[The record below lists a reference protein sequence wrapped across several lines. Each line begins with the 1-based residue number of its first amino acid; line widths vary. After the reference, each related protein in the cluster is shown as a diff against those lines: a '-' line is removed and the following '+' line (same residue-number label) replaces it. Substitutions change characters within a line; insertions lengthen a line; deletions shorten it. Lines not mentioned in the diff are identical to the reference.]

1 MQINNEITIRSI
13 QHYLYCAHR
22 WGLIEI
28 GNVWAENYFVTKAN
42 LMHENVHAKN
52 AYTKRGA
59 KVFSSVPVYNDEYNI
74 YGVVD
79 CIEAT
84 VSENG
89 VQIAGEDKKY
99 NLSIVEYKPT
109 KPKNDDFHYEDA
121 MQMFAQKICVD
132 SVFNCDCKC
141 ILYYADVKKRVELP
155 IKENY
160 EIYYEE
166 LKSILSQMQE
176 YLKYGIIPHIKR
188 GQYCGGCSLKDVCMP
203 LKKHLKSIRRQI
215 EEMRD
220 IE

>member
-1 MQINNEITIRSI
+1 MTNEITIRSI

-42 LMHENVHAKN
+42 LMHENVHTKN
-52 AYTKRGA
+52 VYTKRGA

-79 CIEAT
+79 CIEAEP
-84 VSENG
+84 SEKG
-89 VQIAGEDKKY
+89 VHIEGEDKKY
-99 NLSIVEYKPT
+99 NLSIIEYKPT

-132 SVFNCDCKC
+132 SVFCCDCKC
-141 ILYYADVKKRVELP
+141 VLYYADVKKRIELP
-155 IKENY
+155 IRENY
-160 EIYYEE
+160 NIYDKE

-176 YLKYGIIPHIKR
+176 YLKYGKIPAIKHR
-188 GQYCGGCSLKDVCMP
+188 QYCGGCSMKDICMP
-203 LKKHLKSIRRQI
+203 LKKPLKSIRKQI
-215 EEMRD
+215 EEIGD

>member
-1 MQINNEITIRSI
+1 MINEITIRSI

-42 LMHENVHAKN
+42 LMHENVHTKN
-52 AYTKRGA
+52 VYTKRGS

-84 VSENG
+84 KSENG
-89 VQIAGEDKKY
+89 VNIPGEDKKY
-99 NLSIVEYKPT
+99 ILSIVEYKPT

-132 SVFNCDCKC
+132 SVFHCDCKC

-155 IKENY
+155 IRENY
-160 EIYYEE
+160 DIYDKEI
-166 LKSILSQMQE
+166 KSILSQMQE
-176 YLKYGIIPHIKR
+176 YLKHGKIPSIKH
-188 GQYCGGCSLKDVCMP
+188 GLYCGGCSMKDVCMP
-203 LKKHLKSIRRQI
+203 LKKPLKSIRRQI